1 MRHFAWSLAVCAAAS
16 AALVAQSAQQPG
28 VFKSG
33 VELVRFDMSVVDSNG
48 KPLPDVRAD
57 EIEIL
62 EGGKPRPLV
71 MFQRVQEPA
80 GFYTEAALRAASAE
94 VTTNEASPRGH
105 LYVLVFD
112 QQHIAPGN
120 EESARRAAAT
130 FLRTS
135 VRPSDRVAMFAIPGP
150 GPDLTFTADTTRAI
164 KELGSIRGTLDRIV
178 TSGIG
183 KYSIEEAYRIVNGDT
198 FVADNVVTRLA
209 SDLSSDVTTNVAVS
223 ADTRQG
229 AARFAETGYTS
240 QLTVLKEDADRTV
253 HQVDAS
259 TRDTLERLAE
269 VMRKLKAV
277 EGRKTVLFFSE
288 GFHDQ
293 NVSRELQNVAAAAAE
308 SYAVLYTFDLNRRL
322 TDLAGG
328 TPAATTMASEATS
341 RTTPLA
347 NLALETNGVFFN
359 DASNRVEQ
367 ALTTIAAQSQDY
379 YIAGFLP
386 SEKALADRG
395 SYQPVTVRVKRP
407 GARVS
412 ARTGYSVPSN
422 SAAPDRRSAIDA
434 ALAAPF
440 AQQAL
445 TVNYTTYVLRSDAT
459 GHPRVVLSL
468 DADLPLKDEK
478 RDRADVVFVVRDAR
492 SGRVAASGSDTIDLP
507 DATTPGSYFGH
518 GGYRVQFEVAPGSY
532 LMRAVVREP
541 GGLIGSADRRL
552 EVRDVAGPS
561 IAASDLVLASGGG
574 GLPVRTKAYIADGLR
589 AGLEIY
595 GRSPEQL
602 AGIKVALSLTAE
614 DGTVARTVETAL
626 GDVETVTGGALR
638 HMTGA
643 LPLDSLAPG
652 VYVARARVTD
662 GGEEVTTVTRQ
673 VEIVAGSAPPAAV
686 ATTAVNARNVTA
698 GPIFARARTEWMTA
712 DAALASH
719 ARRGLDLFAQGNFTA
734 AAPELQTAFDGNQH
748 SAATAFVLGW
758 AWEGTGDSRRAIGA
772 WRGAAA
778 ADPTLMS
785 AHLAVADAYVRLG
798 NPALAIQALRAG
810 LAVLPDAVEL
820 RTALERISA
829 SR

>member
-1 MRHFAWSLAVCAAAS
+1 MRHFAWSLALCAAAS

-33 VELVRFDMSVVDSNG
+33 VDLVRFDVSVVDSDG
-48 KPLPDVRAD
+48 KPLPDVRPD
-57 EIEIL
+57 EVEIL

-112 QQHIAPGN
+112 QEHIAPGN
-120 EESARRAAAT
+120 EESARQAAAT

-150 GPDLTFTADTTRAI
+150 GPNLTFTADTTRAI
-164 KELGSIRGTLDRIV
+164 KELGTIRGTLDRIV

-198 FVADNVVTRLA
+198 FVADNVVTRLG
-209 SDLSSDVTTNVAVS
+209 SDLSADVTTNVAVS
-223 ADTRQG
+223 SDRG
-229 AARFAETGYTS
+229 SARFAEGDYTS
-240 QLTVLKEDADRTV
+240 QLAVLKEDAERTV

-259 TRDTLERLAE
+259 TRDTLQRLSE
-269 VMRKLKAV
+269 VMRRLKSV

-293 NVSRELQNVAAAAAE
+293 NVARELQNVAAAAAE

-322 TDLAGG
+322 ANLAGG
-328 TPAATTMASEATS
+328 TPAATTAASEAAS

-422 SAAPDRRSAIDA
+422 SAAPDRRNAIDA

-574 GLPVRTKAYIADGLR
+574 GLPVRATAYMADGLR

-595 GRSPEQL
+595 GRSAEQL
-602 AGIKVALSLTAE
+602 AGVKVALSLTAE
-614 DGTVARTVETAL
+614 DGAIARTVETAL

-662 GGEEVTTVTRQ
+662 GGDEVTTVTRQ

-686 ATTAVNARNVTA
+686 TAAAVNAKNVTA
-698 GPIFARARTEWMTA
+698 GPIFSRARTEWITA
-712 DAALASH
+712 DPTLAAH

-734 AAPELQTAFDGNQH
+734 AAPELQTAFNGNQR

-785 AHLAVADAYVRLG
+785 AHLAIADAYVRLG